1 MFKTLISKYKEQ
13 KKAKKIKQLEKKLS
27 ISFDGYGTINKLVI
41 SEFNG
46 ILQNVL
52 KNANL
57 DFNLYLEKSYF
68 SLIAVREKEILRA
81 IATEIQIEELKE
93 NKAYNYLSYG
103 TVDNL
108 KNLESIVM
116 KIVAYQR
123 ELKAIKWIY

>member
-123 ELKAIKWIY
+123 ELKAIK